1 MPLQRSPRRG
11 ARGPI
16 VTACLVV
23 ASGLAGCAPPP
34 RPAGDATPV
43 YSKTTGKLEQLV
55 SDRNHDGKA
64 EATAYMDGATLQ
76 RIELDRNSDGK
87 PDRWEYYAA
96 PPAAAGGSSTAGAV
110 PDIVKAEEANG
121 SDGRITRRELYREGR
136 LAAVEEDV
144 DGDGRIDKWE
154 TYADGELR
162 QVDLDVD
169 GSGTA
174 GQRLIYH
181 ANGSVTSAALPKGA
195 GR

>member
-1 MPLQRSPRRG
+1 MPFPFSFTRRRRG
-11 ARGPI
+11 LM
-16 VTACLVV
+16 VTAFAAVGLV
-23 ASGLAGCAPPP
+23 GCAPPP
-34 RPAGDATPV
+34 RPVGDATPV

-64 EATAYMDGATLQ
+64 EARAYMDGATLQ
-76 RIELDRNSDGK
+76 RIELDRDSDGK
-87 PDRWEYYAA
+87 PDRWEYYA
-96 PPAAAGGSSTAGAV
+96 PPAAAAGGPSMTGAV
-110 PDIVKAEEANG
+110 PDIVKAEESNG
-121 SDGRITRRELYREGR
+121 SDGRITRREIYRAGR

-169 GSGTA
+169 GSGIP
-174 GQRLIYH
+174 GQRLSYH
-181 ANGSVTSAALPKGA
+181 VDGSVTTAALPKGA